1 MDGVIRN
8 GMLELLTAE
17 RINTE
22 FDLNKISNDEQLKEE
37 CFPEITKYI
46 YCGLDREKRKAS
58 RDKGQYDAVTLVTRS
73 EASKLKG

>member
-22 FDLNKISNDEQLKEE
+22 FDLNKILNNELKTAERINNKFDLIKISNDEQLKEE
-37 CFPEITKYI
+37 CFPEITKY
-46 YCGLDREKRKAS
+46 
-58 RDKGQYDAVTLVTRS
+58 
-73 EASKLKG
+73 